1 MGLSEIG
8 EIFILLTGELIGDA
22 AFFRT
27 IFPGVRKESSKDKR
41 EMFLMPFFAII
52 AVIGTISIVLSI
64 PYVLKIIAEFV
75 SDYIKFSAPLVE
87 GVKVG
92 FVKFCKL
99 GCFSKSTYVFC
110 YMFFYMK
117 LRKLLVDTARG
128 IAKRILKKHDELFGI
143 YVRDDFGTG
152 YVLSEKGEGIY
163 NNAYT
168 IVLLDLLA
176 LAGFYFIWPEN
187 VKSILDVTWIDM
199 LPIGIL
205 TCIMEL
211 TNYLSA
217 GDRERWRWLFKRREK
232 QAADCDLN
240 IICLESSIGNYS
252 LKKSMNVLYRRR
264 CHIYDFRKKILEYI
278 NEGRDEEDA
287 RIQYLL
293 DYVEKESAKR
303 WVSLHSIE
311 VAKRLVKGENLF
323 VTNYFYQDLDVAV
336 FFPIFMAL
344 LRDEK
349 ALVMVEDNGSLE
361 EIVNWLR
368 EGIENIQD
376 LTDFWTIDIL
386 QPMRDNIDV
395 GVLAFQEICK
405 EEQLQWCMDFL
416 NYVSYVVVIEASGL
430 LAGGQDIL
438 MSLASRIGR
447 IETSCTWLLCD
458 KNAEGMVDLY
468 SHLLD
473 KEFSYVSATPYFAK
487 ESLISYWNAEAE
499 RAGGW
504 SNVQRYLGVEASI
517 AEIAGTEHVGKIH
530 WYGEDMMPVEDL
542 RWVWGQYYE
551 SYQKQIGEEI
561 PYQMLLEDNIH
572 MEISGRG
579 NFIREQ
585 QFIVTEDDCFNL
597 FEKSR
602 QYTTRAFDKICIC
615 VISPNYM
622 LRNYMRANY
631 TIMETDP
638 KYISQFMPEHVNSR
652 RNTAL
657 RLVRRMLEEAVSA
670 SEIVRML
677 LREEEMVNISNDK
690 ITKDLL
696 ESRIRLIFP
705 GLQEIDIEA
714 THRYCFSEEEREI
727 QRENYFKIIDEEVK
741 KQFRAYFSQA
751 VYIDETGE
759 TRYISKMMLGG
770 HLDQKYARGQFV
782 VFNGKYY
789 EIIGKTMSVGGC
801 ALQVKRASDQIQ
813 RRKYYRMMRR
823 YRIDNLKNQDLEYLD
838 QIKAS
843 AISHTVIYENQY
855 YDIKREYI
863 CFEAETIGYVE
874 SADWGRIAGAQK
886 VMLLQEEDVKGGSE
900 PKKLQKNNNIRS
912 YCDKQILKIVLKSQD
927 KRAILLMAALTKEM
941 FCTFYPQ
948 YFHLLDVAVNYK
960 RYERDLNDELKVV
973 ISDISDGLE
982 ESENEFLEDCFFIIE
997 DSREDM
1003 GLLRS
1008 IERNIEKILNI
1019 QKNYMIWSREN
1030 GENYIRY
1037 G

>member
-8 EIFILLTGELIGDA
+8 EVFILIVGEFIGDS
-22 AFFRT
+22 AFFST
-27 IFPGVRKESSKDKR
+27 IFPGVRKESGQDKR
-41 EMFLMPFFAII
+41 EMFLMPFLAII
-52 AVIGTISIVLSI
+52 AVIGTIAIVPNISCIARIFIDCLSNFFKPLAPFI
-64 PYVLKIIAEFV
+64 NCIKNFIKKICEM
-75 SDYIKFSAPLVE
+75 
-87 GVKVG
+87 
-92 FVKFCKL
+92 
-99 GCFSKSTYVFC
+99 GCFSKSTYTYV
-110 YMFFYMK
+110 YMFIYMI
-117 LRKLLVDTARG
+117 LRKPLVKLARE
-128 IAKRILKKHDELFGI
+128 IAEKILKKHDELFGI

-152 YVLSEKGEGIY
+152 YVLSEKGEAIY
-163 NNAYT
+163 NNTYT

-176 LAGFYFIWPEN
+176 LAGFYFIWPDT

-217 GDRERWRWLFKRREK
+217 GNRERWSWLLKRREK
-232 QAADCDLN
+232 QAADCELN
-240 IICLESSIGNYS
+240 IIRLESSIGNYS
-252 LKKSMNVLYRRR
+252 LKKNMNVLYRRR
-264 CHIYDFRKKILEYI
+264 CHIYDFKKKILEYI
-278 NEGRDEEDA
+278 HEGRCEEDA

-293 DYVEKESAKR
+293 DYAEKESAKR

-311 VAKRLVKGENLF
+311 AAKRLVKGENLF

-349 ALVMVEDNGSLE
+349 ALVMVEDNGNLE
-361 EIVNWLR
+361 EIVHWLR

-376 LTDFWTIDIL
+376 LTDFWTIDVL

-405 EEQLQWCMDFL
+405 EEQLQWCMSFL

-438 MSLASRIGR
+438 MSLASRIGSM
-447 IETSCTWLLCD
+447 EASCTWLLCD

-487 ESLISYWNAEAE
+487 ESLVTYWNAETEGAS
-499 RAGGW
+499 RW
-504 SNVQRYLGVEASI
+504 PDVQRYLGVEAAI
-517 AEIAGTEHVGKIH
+517 AEIAGTEHVGRIH

-551 SYQKQIGEEI
+551 SYQKQTGDEI
-561 PYQMLLEDNIH
+561 PYQMLIEDNIQ
-572 MEISGRG
+572 MEVSGRG

-602 QYTTRAFDKICIC
+602 QYVTRAFDKTCICI
-615 VISPNYM
+615 ISPNYM
-622 LRNYMRANY
+622 LRDYMKANY

-638 KYISQFMPEHVNSR
+638 KYISQFMPEHVDSR

-657 RLVRRMLEEAVSA
+657 RLVRRMLEETVSA

-677 LREEEMVNISNDK
+677 MREEGIVSISNDK
-690 ITKDLL
+690 ITKELL
-696 ESRIRLIFP
+696 ENRIRLIFP
-705 GLQEIDIEA
+705 GLQEIDIEV
-714 THRYCFSEEEREI
+714 THRYCFSEKEREI
-727 QRENYFKIIDEEVK
+727 QRENYFKIIDEEVRR
-741 KQFRAYFSQA
+741 QFRAYFDQA
-751 VYIDETGE
+751 VYIDETGT

-789 EIIGKTMSVGGC
+789 EIIGKTMSVEGC

-813 RRKYYRMMRR
+813 RRKHYRMMRR
-823 YRIDNLKNQDLEYLD
+823 YRINSLKNQDLASLD
-838 QIKAS
+838 QIKTS
-843 AISHTVIYENQY
+843 TISHTVIYENQY

-863 CFEAETIGYVE
+863 NFEAETIGYIE
-874 SADWGRIAGAQK
+874 SADWGRIVGAQR
-886 VMLLQEEDVKGGSE
+886 VMLLQEEKPKEESE
-900 PKKLQKNNNIRS
+900 KSVEVEKNTEPEKSQRNNDIRN
-912 YCDKQILKIVLKSQD
+912 YREKQILKVVLKSRD
-927 KRAILLMAALTKEM
+927 KRAILLMATLTKEM
-941 FCTFYPQ
+941 FCTLYPQ

-960 RYERDLNDELKVV
+960 KYERDLNDELKVV
-973 ISDISDGLE
+973 ISDISDSLE
-982 ESENEFLEDCFFIIE
+982 ENEFLEDCFFIIE

-1019 QKNYMIWSREN
+1019 QKNYMI
-1030 GENYIRY
+1030 
-1037 G
+1037 